1 MTADNT
7 HSITL
12 VTNFY
17 NGKQKL
23 YTQQCDYPLQK
34 HSLNIALCPTIKDVF
49 TSGAHYDLD
58 ISVPNVNIS
67 VAPNQNDI
75 LPKTLLDW
83 QNVCQACKYKHL
95 AKETQIKR

>member
-1 MTADNT
+1 MATDNT
-7 HSITL
+7 NSITL
-12 VTNFY
+12 TTTFY
-17 NGKQKL
+17 NGDQKL
-23 YTQQCDYPLQK
+23 YAQKCDYPLQK
-34 HSLNIALCPTIKDVF
+34 HSLNIALCPAIKGVF

-67 VAPNQNDI
+67 VVPNQNDI